1 MQAVKFLLDPTR
13 LTEEQVSQFSLV
25 KHLMTQRCRAHLF
38 DLNLASSIS
47 AGYTPDIDTVI
58 KRGIK
63 EPIVANA
70 NRTLLDVE
78 RVRQEDKIRANAKQV
93 EWQGKA
99 SELYHRELKK
109 DIEIQLTERPLHA
122 IGRALPDLIDTLYHP
137 NVDYKKLVN
146 AIGQS
151 DILTDGVL
159 KFIVKEQRSGKY
171 SKIDVGKQSMQA
183 IIGQLG
189 KSTLDDLLPLLLV
202 QQFTEVDYDVK
213 RSASENRFK
222 RLLSYNVNY
231 AIGILNTLG
240 KDHPTRRL
248 GGLLGVLDVLCGV
261 VVYRLFCERQDDVRV
276 RLMDTWRSQSQHTLH
291 TAIQSVDVNF
301 NVLSIWINCFKEKIQ
316 DILIHQIN
324 WTHIRPLRRA
334 LEEHQE
340 NTPLHERSQLG
351 VVMNHS
357 YQFAQFKALADNKL
371 ASKSLITQYFYGSY
385 IPNDL
390 SRLLLSSSTMEFV

>member
-1 MQAVKFLLDPTR
+1 
-13 LTEEQVSQFSLV
+13 LV
-25 KHLMTQRCRAHLF
+25 KHLMTQRCHAHLF

-93 EWQGKA
+93 EWQVKA

-171 SKIDVGKQSMQA
+171 SKIDV
-183 IIGQLG
+183 
-189 KSTLDDLLPLLLV
+189 
-202 QQFTEVDYDVK
+202 
-213 RSASENRFK
+213 
-222 RLLSYNVNY
+222 
-231 AIGILNTLG
+231 
-240 KDHPTRRL
+240 
-248 GGLLGVLDVLCGV
+248 
-261 VVYRLFCERQDDVRV
+261 
-276 RLMDTWRSQSQHTLH
+276 
-291 TAIQSVDVNF
+291 
-301 NVLSIWINCFKEKIQ
+301 
-316 DILIHQIN
+316 
-324 WTHIRPLRRA
+324 
-334 LEEHQE
+334 
-340 NTPLHERSQLG
+340 
-351 VVMNHS
+351 
-357 YQFAQFKALADNKL
+357 
-371 ASKSLITQYFYGSY
+371 
-385 IPNDL
+385 
-390 SRLLLSSSTMEFV
+390 